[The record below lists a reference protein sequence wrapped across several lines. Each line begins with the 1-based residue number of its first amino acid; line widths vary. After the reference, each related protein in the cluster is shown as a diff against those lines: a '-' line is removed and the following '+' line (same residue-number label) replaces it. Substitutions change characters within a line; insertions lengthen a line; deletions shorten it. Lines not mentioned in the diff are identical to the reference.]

1 MEIALLVAVL
11 FCCCMRFCPEIEAV
25 YQDVIRDGID

>member
-1 MEIALLVAVL
+1 MEIALLVAVCL
-11 FCCCMRFCPEIEAV
+11 LLYAFFVPEIEAV